1 MNICCAGYNV
11 TTWRAL
17 LAEYGRRIG
26 LGAAFLVPL
35 GLLHAFLLAEIGV
48 FVVDVLFVS
57 TMWQTRQFAWCRQAW
72 FVVAIIWWGW
82 LLICSL
88 PLPALGLHGAG
99 WMISFVQAFVIIRF
113 LLFTAALQSWL
124 LTTERVPYIAF
135 WLLAASCLWIG
146 LEAWQQFLFGH
157 NIFGDTRWPDGALT
171 GPFWKPR
178 AGALFGHLL
187 FAVLPA
193 AAFLLRREAAATA
206 LLALGLATSVLIGQ
220 RMGTAFAV
228 LGNIVMATCL
238 PRLRRPA
245 VVALLVA
252 GLVLLATPL
261 ISPPTHAKLIGETA
275 QNMGNFAQSPY
286 GELFT
291 RALTMG
297 LASPWDGWGYN
308 GFRAFCPEAQF
319 SGGFPAFGIAP
330 TSIALAACN
339 LHPHNFYLQ
348 ALTDA
353 GFPGL
358 VLFIALNVIWLFA
371 LGRGLRRNPAP
382 LRVGLFIGVLTYAWP
397 FASMDAFPTL
407 YEPGWLFFILGLGL
421 AAAAMDASSP
431 AA

>member
-1 MNICCAGYNV
+1 VI
-11 TTWRAL
+11 TLRAL
-17 LAEYGRRIG
+17 LAEYGRRIS
-26 LGAAFLVPL
+26 LAAAFLVPF
-35 GLLHAFLLAEIGV
+35 GLLHAFLLAEIGM
-48 FVVDVLFVS
+48 FVVDVLFIA
-57 TMWQTRQFAWCRQAW
+57 TMLQTRQCGWARQPW
-72 FVVAIIWWGW
+72 FVVAMVWWVW

-88 PLPALGLHGAG
+88 PLLHSAG
-99 WMISFVQAFVIIRF
+99 WAISFVQAFVIIRF
-113 LLFTAALQSWL
+113 FLFTAALQSWL
-124 LTTERVPYIAF
+124 LTTNRARRIAF
-135 WLLAASCLWIG
+135 LLLAASCVWIG
-146 LEAWQQFLFGH
+146 LEAWQQFFTGH

-187 FAVLPA
+187 FVVLPVA
-193 AAFLLRREAAATA
+193 AILVRREAAAAA

-220 RMGTAFAV
+220 RMGTAFAI
-228 LGNIVMATCL
+228 LGDIVMAFHL
-238 PRLRRPA
+238 PKLRRPA
-245 VVALLVA
+245 VAALLIA
-252 GLVLLATPL
+252 GAVLLATPL

-291 RALTMG
+291 RALAMG
-297 LASPWDGWGYN
+297 LASPWHGWGYN
-308 GFRAFCPEAQF
+308 GFRIFCPAPQF
-319 SGGFPAFGIAP
+319 STGFPAFGIAP
-330 TSIALAACN
+330 TNLALAACN
-339 LHPHNFYLQ
+339 LHPHNYYLQ

-358 VLFIALNVIWLFA
+358 VLFIALNLLWLAA
-371 LGRGLRRNPAP
+371 LGRGLRRNPVP

-421 AAAAMDASSP
+421 AAAAMDGSAP